1 MKKGLRI
8 AIAVVLGMVAAG
20 WIYRD
25 KAPNTE
31 QQLDTALS
39 SMPVWQVIKEQEPE
53 FRKKVQ
59 DEMLALQ
66 KAGKNEQQIIDTVQP
81 KILHLQMARLQNA
94 PDANVVNYM
103 TINMEQTAAIQK
115 VSDDAC
121 FRFLYPMVKG
131 GINPMR
137 MLDKDLM
144 ARRMQAD
151 ADMMRAA
158 YGKNRHTVTPAERE
172 AAVED
177 VRPIMKALA
186 DKYGE
191 DIQLLQTPEK
201 AAGKEKLSCDMVQ
214 EMWAKVLALP
224 EQKAARVIRL
234 AVSELE

>member
-81 KILHLQMARLQNA
+81 KILHLQMVRLQNA
-94 PDANVVNYM
+94 PDANVVEYM
-103 TINMEQTAAIQK
+103 KINMEQTAAMQK
-115 VSDDAC
+115 VSDDSC
-121 FRFLYPMVKG
+121 YRFLYPEVKG
-131 GINPMR
+131 GVNPMR
-137 MLDKDLM
+137 LLDKDLM
-144 ARRMQAD
+144 QRRMQAD
-151 ADMMRAA
+151 VDMMRAA
-158 YGKNRHTVTPAERE
+158 VGPEKHTVTPQEIQQAET
-172 AAVED
+172 D
-177 VRPIMKALA
+177 VVPIIQKLTG
-186 DKYGE
+186 KYGD
-191 DIQLLQTPEK
+191 DIELLQMPQK
-201 AAGKEKLSCDMVQ
+201 GKGKEKQSCDLVQ
-214 EMWAKVLALP
+214 DLWNNVLALP
-224 EQKAARVIRL
+224 EPNAAGLIRY
-234 AVSELE
+234 AVSDL

>member
-94 PDANVVNYM
+94 PDANVVEYM
-103 TINMEQTAAIQK
+103 KINMEQTAAMQK
-115 VSDDAC
+115 VSDDSC
-121 FRFLYPMVKG
+121 YRFLYPEVKG
-131 GINPMR
+131 GVNPMR
-137 MLDKDLM
+137 LLDKDLM
-144 ARRMQAD
+144 QRRMQAD
-151 ADMMRAA
+151 VDMMRAA
-158 YGKNRHTVTPAERE
+158 AGPDKHTVTSQEIQQAET
-172 AAVED
+172 D
-177 VRPIMKALA
+177 VVPIIQKLTG
-186 DKYGE
+186 KYGD
-191 DIQLLQTPEK
+191 DIELLQMPQK
-201 AAGKEKLSCDMVQ
+201 GKGKEKQSCDLVQ
-214 EMWAKVLALP
+214 DLWNNVLALP
-224 EQKAARVIRL
+224 EPNAAGLIRY
-234 AVSELE
+234 AVSDL

>member
-25 KAPNTE
+25 KSPNTE

-94 PDANVVNYM
+94 PDANVVEYM
-103 TINMEQTAAIQK
+103 KINMEQTAAMQK
-115 VSDDAC
+115 VSDDSC
-121 FRFLYPMVKG
+121 YRFLYPEVKG
-131 GINPMR
+131 GVNPMR
-137 MLDKDLM
+137 LLDKDLM
-144 ARRMQAD
+144 QRRMQAD
-151 ADMMRAA
+151 VDMMRAA
-158 YGKNRHTVTPAERE
+158 AGPDKHTVTPQEIQQAET
-172 AAVED
+172 D
-177 VRPIMKALA
+177 VVPIIQKLTG
-186 DKYGE
+186 KYGD
-191 DIQLLQTPEK
+191 DIELLQMPQK
-201 AAGKEKLSCDMVQ
+201 GKGKEKQSCDLVQ
-214 EMWAKVLALP
+214 DLWNNVLALP
-224 EQKAARVIRL
+224 EPNAAGLIRY
-234 AVSELE
+234 AVSDL

>member
-94 PDANVVNYM
+94 PDANVVEYM
-103 TINMEQTAAIQK
+103 KINMEQTAAMQK
-115 VSDDAC
+115 VSDDSC
-121 FRFLYPMVKG
+121 YRFLYPEVEG
-131 GINPMR
+131 GVNPMR
-137 MLDKDLM
+137 LLDKDLM
-144 ARRMQAD
+144 QRRMQAD
-151 ADMMRAA
+151 VDMMRAA
-158 YGKNRHTVTPAERE
+158 VGPDKHTVTPQEIQQAET
-172 AAVED
+172 D
-177 VRPIMKALA
+177 VVPIIQKLTG
-186 DKYGE
+186 KYGD
-191 DIQLLQTPEK
+191 DIELLQMPQK
-201 AAGKEKLSCDMVQ
+201 GKGKEKQSCDLVQ
-214 EMWAKVLALP
+214 DLWNNVLALP
-224 EQKAARVIRL
+224 EPNAAGLIRY
-234 AVSELE
+234 AVSDL

>member
-39 SMPVWQVIKEQEPE
+39 SMPVWQGIKEQELE
-53 FRKKVQ
+53 LRKKVQ

-94 PDANVVNYM
+94 PDANVVEYM
-103 TINMEQTAAIQK
+103 KINMEQTAAMQK
-115 VSDDAC
+115 VSDDSC
-121 FRFLYPMVKG
+121 YRFLYPEVKG
-131 GINPMR
+131 GVNPMR
-137 MLDKDLM
+137 LLDKDLM
-144 ARRMQAD
+144 QRRMQAD
-151 ADMMRAA
+151 AEMMRAGW
-158 YGKNRHTVTPAERE
+158 GKDRHNVTPEEHA

-177 VRPIMKALA
+177 VRPIMQDLA
-186 DKYGE
+186 SQYGVA
-191 DIQLLQTPEK
+191 IQLLVMPEN
-201 AAGKEKLSCDMVQ
+201 AVGKEKLTCELVQ
-214 EMWAKVLALP
+214 AMWAKVLALP
-224 EQKAARVIRL
+224 EQKAARVIRM
-234 AVSELE
+234 AVTEQD

>member
-39 SMPVWQVIKEQEPE
+39 SMPVWQVSKEPNAE

-94 PDANVVNYM
+94 PDANVVEYM
-103 TINMEQTAAIQK
+103 KINMEQTAAMQK
-115 VSDDAC
+115 VSDDSC
-121 FRFLYPMVKG
+121 YRFLYPEVKG
-131 GINPMR
+131 GVNLMR
-137 MLDKDLM
+137 LLDKDLM
-144 ARRMQAD
+144 QRRMQAD
-151 ADMMRAA
+151 VDMMRAA
-158 YGKNRHTVTPAERE
+158 AGPDKHTVTPQEIQQAET
-172 AAVED
+172 D
-177 VRPIMKALA
+177 VVPIIQKLTG
-186 DKYGE
+186 KYGD
-191 DIQLLQTPEK
+191 DIELLQMPQK
-201 AAGKEKLSCDMVQ
+201 GKGKEKQSCDLVQ
-214 EMWAKVLALP
+214 DLWNNVLALP
-224 EQKAARVIRL
+224 EPNAAGLIRY
-234 AVSELE
+234 AVSDL

>member
-94 PDANVVNYM
+94 PDANVVEYM
-103 TINMEQTAAIQK
+103 KINMEQTAAMQK
-115 VSDDAC
+115 VSDDSC
-121 FRFLYPMVKG
+121 YRFLYPEVKG
-131 GINPMR
+131 GVNPMR
-137 MLDKDLM
+137 LLDKDLM
-144 ARRMQAD
+144 QRRMQAD
-151 ADMMRAA
+151 VDMMRAA
-158 YGKNRHTVTPAERE
+158 AGPDKHTVTPQEIQQAETD
-172 AAVED
+172 AV
-177 VRPIMKALA
+177 PIIQKLTG
-186 DKYGE
+186 KYGD
-191 DIQLLQTPEK
+191 DIELLQMPQK
-201 AAGKEKLSCDMVQ
+201 GKGKEKQSCDLVQ
-214 EMWAKVLALP
+214 DLWNNVLALP
-224 EQKAARVIRL
+224 EPNAAGLIRY
-234 AVSELE
+234 AVSDL

>member
-94 PDANVVNYM
+94 PDANVVEYM
-103 TINMEQTAAIQK
+103 KINMEQTAAMQK
-115 VSDDAC
+115 VSDDSC
-121 FRFLYPMVKG
+121 YRFLYPEVKG
-131 GINPMR
+131 GVNPMR
-137 MLDKDLM
+137 LLDKDLM
-144 ARRMQAD
+144 QRRMQAD
-151 ADMMRAA
+151 VDMMRAA
-158 YGKNRHTVTPAERE
+158 VGPEKHTVTPQEIQQAET
-172 AAVED
+172 D
-177 VRPIMKALA
+177 VVPIIQKLTG
-186 DKYGE
+186 KYGD
-191 DIQLLQTPEK
+191 DIELLQMPQK
-201 AAGKEKLSCDMVQ
+201 GKGKEKQSCDLVQ
-214 EMWAKVLALP
+214 DLWNNVLALP
-224 EQKAARVIRL
+224 EPNAAGLIRY
-234 AVSELE
+234 AVSDL

>member
-8 AIAVVLGMVAAG
+8 AIAVVLGMVAVG

-94 PDANVVNYM
+94 PDANVVEYM
-103 TINMEQTAAIQK
+103 KINMEQTAAMQK
-115 VSDDAC
+115 VSDDSC
-121 FRFLYPMVKG
+121 YRFLYPEVKG
-131 GINPMR
+131 GVNPMR
-137 MLDKDLM
+137 LLDKDLM
-144 ARRMQAD
+144 QRRMQAD
-151 ADMMRAA
+151 VDMMRAA
-158 YGKNRHTVTPAERE
+158 VGPDKHTVTPQEIQQAET
-172 AAVED
+172 D
-177 VRPIMKALA
+177 VVPIIQKLSG
-186 DKYGE
+186 KYGD
-191 DIQLLQTPEK
+191 DIELLQMPQK
-201 AAGKEKLSCDMVQ
+201 GKGKEKQSCDLVQ
-214 EMWAKVLALP
+214 DLWNNVLALP
-224 EQKAARVIRL
+224 EPNAAGLIRY
-234 AVSELE
+234 AVSDL

>member
-59 DEMLALQ
+59 EEMLALQ

-94 PDANVVNYM
+94 PDANVVEYM
-103 TINMEQTAAIQK
+103 KINMEQTAAMQK
-115 VSDDAC
+115 VSDDSC
-121 FRFLYPMVKG
+121 YRFLYPEVKG
-131 GINPMR
+131 GVNPMR
-137 MLDKDLM
+137 LLDKDLM
-144 ARRMQAD
+144 QRRMQAD
-151 ADMMRAA
+151 VDMMRAA
-158 YGKNRHTVTPAERE
+158 AGPDKHTVTPQEIQQAET
-172 AAVED
+172 D
-177 VRPIMKALA
+177 VVPIIQKLSG
-186 DKYGE
+186 KYGD
-191 DIQLLQTPEK
+191 DIELLQMPQK
-201 AAGKEKLSCDMVQ
+201 GKGKEKQSCDLVQ
-214 EMWAKVLALP
+214 DLWNNVLALP
-224 EQKAARVIRL
+224 EPNAAGLIRY
-234 AVSELE
+234 AVSDL

>member
-94 PDANVVNYM
+94 PDANVVEYM
-103 TINMEQTAAIQK
+103 KINMEQTAAMQK
-115 VSDDAC
+115 VSDDNC
-121 FRFLYPMVKG
+121 YRFLYPEVKG
-131 GINPMR
+131 GVNPMR
-137 MLDKDLM
+137 LLDKVLM
-144 ARRMQAD
+144 QRRMQAD
-151 ADMMRAA
+151 VDMMRAA
-158 YGKNRHTVTPAERE
+158 VGPDKHTVTPQEIQQAET
-172 AAVED
+172 D
-177 VRPIMKALA
+177 VVPIIQKLTG
-186 DKYGE
+186 KYGD
-191 DIQLLQTPEK
+191 DIELLQMPQK
-201 AAGKEKLSCDMVQ
+201 GKGKEKQSCDLVQ
-214 EMWAKVLALP
+214 DLWNNVLALP
-224 EQKAARVIRL
+224 EPNAAGLIRY
-234 AVSELE
+234 AVSDL

>member
-25 KAPNTE
+25 KSPNTE

-94 PDANVVNYM
+94 PDANVVEYM
-103 TINMEQTAAIQK
+103 KINMEQTAAMQK
-115 VSDDAC
+115 VSDDNC
-121 FRFLYPMVKG
+121 YRFLYPEVKG
-131 GINPMR
+131 GVNPMR
-137 MLDKDLM
+137 LLDKDLM
-144 ARRMQAD
+144 QHRMQAD
-151 ADMMRAA
+151 VDMMRAA
-158 YGKNRHTVTPAERE
+158 AGPDKHTVTPQEIQQAET
-172 AAVED
+172 D
-177 VRPIMKALA
+177 VVPIIQKLTG
-186 DKYGE
+186 KYGD
-191 DIQLLQTPEK
+191 DIELLQMPQK
-201 AAGKEKLSCDMVQ
+201 GKGKEKQSCDLVQ
-214 EMWAKVLALP
+214 DLWNNVLALP
-224 EQKAARVIRL
+224 EPNAAGLIRY
-234 AVSELE
+234 AVSDL

>member
-94 PDANVVNYM
+94 PDANVVEYM
-103 TINMEQTAAIQK
+103 KINMEQTAAMQK
-115 VSDDAC
+115 VSDDSC
-121 FRFLYPMVKG
+121 YRFLYPEVKG
-131 GINPMR
+131 GVNPMR
-137 MLDKDLM
+137 LLDKDLM
-144 ARRMQAD
+144 QRRMQAD
-151 ADMMRAA
+151 VDMMRAA
-158 YGKNRHTVTPAERE
+158 AGPDKHTVTPQEIQQAET
-172 AAVED
+172 D
-177 VRPIMKALA
+177 VVPIIQKLTG
-186 DKYGE
+186 KYGD
-191 DIQLLQTPEK
+191 DIDLLQMPQK
-201 AAGKEKLSCDMVQ
+201 GKGKEKQSCDLVQ
-214 EMWAKVLALP
+214 DLWNNVLALP
-224 EQKAARVIRL
+224 EPNAAGLIRY
-234 AVSELE
+234 AVSDL

>member
-94 PDANVVNYM
+94 PDANVVEYM
-103 TINMEQTAAIQK
+103 KINMEQTAAMQK
-115 VSDDAC
+115 VSDDSC
-121 FRFLYPMVKG
+121 YRFLYPEVKG
-131 GINPMR
+131 GVNPMR
-137 MLDKDLM
+137 LLDKDLM
-144 ARRMQAD
+144 QRRMQAD
-151 ADMMRAA
+151 VDMMRAA
-158 YGKNRHTVTPAERE
+158 AGPDKHTVTPQEIQQAET
-172 AAVED
+172 D
-177 VRPIMKALA
+177 VMPIIQKLTG
-186 DKYGE
+186 KYGD
-191 DIQLLQTPEK
+191 DIELLQMPQK
-201 AAGKEKLSCDMVQ
+201 GKGKEKQSCDLVQ
-214 EMWAKVLALP
+214 DLWNNVLALP
-224 EQKAARVIRL
+224 EPNAAGLIRY
-234 AVSELE
+234 AVSDL

>member
-94 PDANVVNYM
+94 PDANVVEYM
-103 TINMEQTAAIQK
+103 KINMEQTAAMQK
-115 VSDDAC
+115 VSDDSC
-121 FRFLYPMVKG
+121 YRFLYPEVKG
-131 GINPMR
+131 GVNPMR
-137 MLDKDLM
+137 LLDKDLM
-144 ARRMQAD
+144 QRRMQAD
-151 ADMMRAA
+151 VDMMRAA
-158 YGKNRHTVTPAERE
+158 AGPDKHTVTPQEIQQAET
-172 AAVED
+172 D
-177 VRPIMKALA
+177 VVPIIQKLSG
-186 DKYGE
+186 KYGD
-191 DIQLLQTPEK
+191 DIELLQMPQK
-201 AAGKEKLSCDMVQ
+201 GKDKEKQSCDLVQ
-214 EMWAKVLALP
+214 DLWNNVLALP
-224 EQKAARVIRL
+224 EPNAAGLIRY
-234 AVSELE
+234 AVSDL

>member
-94 PDANVVNYM
+94 PDVNVVEYM
-103 TINMEQTAAIQK
+103 KINMEQTAAMQK
-115 VSDDAC
+115 VSDDSC
-121 FRFLYPMVKG
+121 YRFLYPEVKG
-131 GINPMR
+131 GVNPMR
-137 MLDKDLM
+137 LLDKDLM
-144 ARRMQAD
+144 QRRMQAD
-151 ADMMRAA
+151 VDMMRAA
-158 YGKNRHTVTPAERE
+158 VGPDKHTVTPQEIQQAET
-172 AAVED
+172 D
-177 VRPIMKALA
+177 VVPIIQKLTG
-186 DKYGE
+186 KYGD
-191 DIQLLQTPEK
+191 DIELLQMPQK
-201 AAGKEKLSCDMVQ
+201 GKGKEKQSCDLVQ
-214 EMWAKVLALP
+214 DLWNNVLALP
-224 EQKAARVIRL
+224 EPNAAGLIRY
-234 AVSELE
+234 AVSDL

>member
-31 QQLDTALS
+31 QQLHTALS

-94 PDANVVNYM
+94 PDANVVEYM
-103 TINMEQTAAIQK
+103 KINMEQTAAMQK
-115 VSDDAC
+115 VSDDSC
-121 FRFLYPMVKG
+121 YRFLYPEVKG
-131 GINPMR
+131 GVNPMR
-137 MLDKDLM
+137 LLDKDLM
-144 ARRMQAD
+144 QRRMQAD
-151 ADMMRAA
+151 VDMMRAA
-158 YGKNRHTVTPAERE
+158 AGPDKHTVTPQEIQQAET
-172 AAVED
+172 D
-177 VRPIMKALA
+177 VVPIIQKLTG
-186 DKYGE
+186 KYGD
-191 DIQLLQTPEK
+191 DIELLQMPQK
-201 AAGKEKLSCDMVQ
+201 GKGKEKQSCDLVQ
-214 EMWAKVLALP
+214 DLWNNVLALP
-224 EQKAARVIRL
+224 EPNAAGLIRY
-234 AVSELE
+234 AVSDL

>member
-81 KILHLQMARLQNA
+81 KILHLQMTRLQNA
-94 PDANVVNYM
+94 PDANVVEYM
-103 TINMEQTAAIQK
+103 KINMEQTAAMQK
-115 VSDDAC
+115 VSDDSC
-121 FRFLYPMVKG
+121 YRFLYPEVKG
-131 GINPMR
+131 GVNPMR
-137 MLDKDLM
+137 LLDKDLM
-144 ARRMQAD
+144 QRRMQAD
-151 ADMMRAA
+151 VDMMRAA
-158 YGKNRHTVTPAERE
+158 VGPDKHTVTPQEIQQAET
-172 AAVED
+172 D
-177 VRPIMKALA
+177 VVSIIQKLTG
-186 DKYGE
+186 KYGE
-191 DIQLLQTPEK
+191 DIELLQMPQK
-201 AAGKEKLSCDMVQ
+201 GKGKEKQSCDLVQ
-214 EMWAKVLALP
+214 DLWNNVLALP
-224 EQKAARVIRL
+224 EPNAAGLIRY
-234 AVSELE
+234 AVSDL